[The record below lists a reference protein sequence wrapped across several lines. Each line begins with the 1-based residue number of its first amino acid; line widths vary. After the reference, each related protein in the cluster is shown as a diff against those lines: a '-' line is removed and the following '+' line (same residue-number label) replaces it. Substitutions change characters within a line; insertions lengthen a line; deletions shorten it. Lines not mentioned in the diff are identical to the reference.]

1 MISNTF
7 FQGFFLFIAIMTLI
21 PTNKQPRKQIK
32 NKKNSFTTKEYKDGN
47 RAQWVGRVC
56 IFSTTFVIK

>member
-47 RAQWVGRVC
+47 RAQWGRIC
-56 IFSTTFVIK
+56 IFRTTFVTK